1 MDNLEKI
8 VAEQLAGE
16 DYKIT
21 EWHTNPDGNSY
32 RDLEIKIGSFIL
44 GYQQTMGKDSFYS
57 GRLFTL
63 TPFFAGVERVIAI
76 DIGSYSDEI
85 KRDVAFVRSI
95 LPELEVM
102 LSKVQA
108 YRELAR

>member
-21 EWHTNPDGNSY
+21 EWEKFDGGHLRMLVIRVGSFYIYYQQTTGKDYFYGCDAGTTNMTVGYSSSN
-32 RDLEIKIGSFIL
+32 LITIKIG
-44 GYQQTMGKDSFYS
+44 GCGGNY
-57 GRLFTL
+57 R
-63 TPFFAGVERVIAI
+63 
-76 DIGSYSDEI
+76 
-85 KRDVAFVRSI
+85 RDVAFVRSI